1 MKTRATI
8 RDVAKKANVSLMT
21 VSRVVNKKGNTS
33 KATTI
38 KVLKAIKELNYR
50 PNITARSLAAKKS
63 NFITIIVPDISNPFF
78 SEMVK
83 GAEDFARENGYN
95 IFLGDTEGKV
105 KLEKE
110 YIDAAIN
117 RMTDGIILVA
127 PRLEDNLICKINDN
141 TPLVIVDRFINRN
154 DILQVYIDNLKG
166 VMSAVEYLINLNH
179 EHIAFLSGPKD
190 VLDSLQRE
198 KGYIMALKK
207 HNIPINPKLMLTG
220 DFKFESGRYAFEKFF
235 SNYPK
240 PTAIFASN
248 DIMAFGLIQRA
259 HEMNVKVPE
268 DVSIVGFD
276 DISLSSLVNP
286 PLTTVRHPMLEMGIK
301 AVELLINK
309 LDDRLDV
316 KINFNLEN
324 TLIVRKSTKK
334 IK

>member
-1 MKTRATI
+1 MRVTI

-21 VSRVVNKKGNTS
+21 VSRVFNKKGNIS
-33 KATTI
+33 RATEA
-38 KVLKAIKELNYR
+38 KVLKAIKELDYR
-50 PNITARSLAAKKS
+50 PSITARSLAGKKS
-63 NFITIIVPDISNPFF
+63 DFIAIIVPDISNPFF

-83 GAEDFARENGYN
+83 GAEDFARESGYN
-95 IFLGDTEGKV
+95 IFLGDTEGEV

-117 RMTDGIILVA
+117 RMADGIILVA
-127 PRLEDNLICKINDN
+127 PRLEDSLICKINDS
-141 TPLVIVDRFINRN
+141 TPLVLVDRSINKN
-154 DILQVYIDNLKG
+154 DVLQVYIDNLKG
-166 VMSAVEYLINLNH
+166 AMSAVEYLISLNH
-179 EHIAFLSGPKD
+179 KHIAFLSGPRD
-190 VLDSLQRE
+190 VLDSLRRE

-220 DFKFESGRYAFEKFF
+220 DFKFECGRYAFEKFY

-248 DIMAFGLIQRA
+248 DIMAFGLIRRA
-259 HEMNVKVPE
+259 REMNLKVPK

-286 PLTTVRHPMLEMGIK
+286 PLTTVRHPILKMGIK

-309 LDDRLDV
+309 LGNQLDN
-316 KINFNLEN
+316 KTNFNLEN
-324 TLIVRKSTKK
+324 TLIIRESTRK

>member
-1 MKTRATI
+1 MKARATI
-8 RDVAKKANVSLMT
+8 RDVAKKSNVSLMT
-21 VSRVVNKKGNTS
+21 VSRVVNKKGNIS
-33 KATTI
+33 KATAA
-38 KVLKAIKELNYR
+38 KVLKAIRELNYR

-63 NFITIIVPDISNPFF
+63 DFIAIIVPDISNPFF
-78 SEMVK
+78 SEMMK

-105 KLEKE
+105 ELEKE

-117 RMTDGIILVA
+117 RMADGIVLVA
-127 PRLEDNLICKINDN
+127 PRLENNLICEINDN
-141 TPLVIVDRFINRN
+141 IPLVIVDRSINKN
-154 DILQVYIDNLKG
+154 DIPQVYIDNLKG
-166 VMSAVEYLINLNH
+166 ATSAVEHLINLNH
-179 EHIAFLSGPKD
+179 KRIAFLSGPRG
-190 VLDSLQRE
+190 VQDSLQRE
-198 KGYIMALKK
+198 NGYVMALEKY
-207 HNIPINPKLMLTG
+207 NIPVNPKLMLTG
-220 DFKFESGRYAFEKFF
+220 DFSFKGGRDAFEKFF

-259 HEMNVKVPE
+259 HEMNVKVPK

-286 PLTTVRHPMLEMGIK
+286 PLTTVRHPMLKMGSK

-309 LDDRLDV
+309 LNNKVDT
-316 KINFNLEN
+316 KINFSLEN
-324 TLIVRKSTKK
+324 TLIVRKSTRE